1 MPKNVKE
8 QPNKNKAL
16 AINNNKM
23 KKKKVIG
30 IIGEQAGGKG
40 AVADLIVEKFG
51 GARLTT
57 SDILKK
63 ILDNLYLEYNRD
75 NLTELALS
83 LKDSFGKD
91 ILMKAMLEEVKSAD
105 EELVIVDGIRMK
117 GDTDPFEKEYGPNFK
132 LIYVTA
138 DPKIRYERSKSRGE
152 KKQESSQD
160 YETFLEKE
168 KTGTEKDIAE
178 IGQKAYSQINNNGTW
193 EELEKQ
199 VLETIS
205 LL

>member
-1 MPKNVKE
+1 MD
-8 QPNKNKAL
+8 
-16 AINNNKM
+16 
-23 KKKKVIG
+23 KKKVIG

-40 AVADLIVEKFG
+40 AVADLIVEKYG
-51 GARLTT
+51 GVRLTT
-57 SDILKK
+57 SDVLKR
-63 ILDNLYLEYNRD
+63 ILDNLFLEFNRD
-75 NLTELALS
+75 NLTKLALS
-83 LKDSFGKD
+83 LKGSFGND
-91 ILMKAMLEEVKSAD
+91 ILMKAMLEEVKKAE

-117 GDTDPFEKEYGPNFK
+117 GDTDPFREEYGSNFK

-152 KKQESSQD
+152 KKQESTQD

-178 IGQKAYSQINNNGTW
+178 IGGKADFQINNNGTW

-199 VLETIS
+199 ILETMS